1 VPARLIRGIRLSPL
15 APAAL
20 LALALGCAGG
30 KDATGPSLGVLAVS
44 VVGLPPG
51 TAPSILVSGPDSF
64 SHPVT
69 TSSATLADLT
79 PGAYTVAATTVTLGG
94 SVYSASP
101 LSQVAQVTAG
111 GNATATVN
119 YVAAPGL
126 LNLTVSGL
134 PGGVPAALTVS
145 GPGGYSSSQ
154 TGSASLASLAP
165 GSYAV
170 AAAAVGDAGTTYD
183 PSPLTQNVAVSSNT
197 AAAAAVTYVVH
208 SSATLNLRIDG
219 FYVTQSVQTY
229 ARSVPLVAGRGGFLR
244 VFVLA
249 NQANTAT
256 PEVRARFYKAGVLL
270 QTLTIAAPSSGVP
283 TDTVG
288 SQGALSRTWNAAL
301 PSSLLQTGLQ
311 VVLDVDPTNQVPESS
326 DADNSYPANATP
338 LDLNVRTAANLNLR
352 FVPVLRTADGTTGGV
367 TGANAAQYADQT
379 VRMHPLAVVN
389 VDVRAPYTYSDTA
402 QIQSNDGNGVWLR
415 ILSQINAL
423 QAAEGGTTNYY
434 GVISTPYNSGI
445 AGYGYVPG
453 RAAVGWDK
461 LPSASGVTAHELGHN
476 FGRQHAPCGGAG
488 SPDPNYPYAGGV
500 TGQWGYDLVAG
511 VLKPPTSSDLMGY
524 CSSPWISDYNYSAV
538 LSARGAAPGVVQVSA
553 AREPSL
559 IVWGRIHDGAVILEP
574 AFEATTEARL
584 PLAAGPNLLQGFDA
598 QGGEAFRLAFSGT
611 RVADAPNDEEQF
623 AFAVPLRMV
632 RGTLARLRLQARGR
646 QVELRGTGAL
656 ATGAPQSLRLERRGG
671 RATVRWD
678 PAAYPLAVI
687 RDAATGRILSLAHDG
702 HVTLDAAGAL
712 DVTLSDRARSI
723 TERLR

>member
-1 VPARLIRGIRLSPL
+1 MPPRLTRRFPSIPWAPL
-15 APAAL
+15 AL
-20 LALALGCAGG
+20 LALAMACSGG
-30 KDATGPSLGVLAVS
+30 KDATGPSLGTLAVS
-44 VVGLPPG
+44 VAGLPPG
-51 TAPSILVSGPDSF
+51 SAPSILVSGPDSF

-69 TSSATLADLT
+69 TASATLADLT
-79 PGAYTVAATTVTLGG
+79 PGAYTVSATTVTLGG

-101 LSQVAQVTAG
+101 ASQVAQVSAG

-119 YVAAPGL
+119 YVAAPGSL
-126 LNLTVSGL
+126 TLTVIGL
-134 PGGVPAALTVS
+134 PGGVNAAVS
-145 GPGGYSSSQ
+145 VTGPGGYASTQ
-154 TGSASLASLAP
+154 TGSAALTNLVP
-165 GSYAV
+165 GSYTV
-170 AAAAVGDAGTTYD
+170 AAASVNNGATTYD
-183 PSPLTQNVAVSSNT
+183 PSPLTRNVAVSSNT
-197 AAAAAVTYVVH
+197 ASADSVKYVVH
-208 SSATLNLRIDG
+208 SSATLNLTIDG

-256 PEVRARFYKAGVLL
+256 PDVRARFYKAGVLL
-270 QTLTIAAPSSGVP
+270 QTLTIAAPSSAVP

-288 SQGALSRTWNAAL
+288 SQGALNRTWNAAL
-301 PSSLLQTGLQ
+301 PGTLLQTGLQ
-311 VVLDVDPTNQVPESS
+311 VVLDVDPTNQVPESN

-338 LDLNVRTAANLNLR
+338 LDLNVRTAAPLNLR

-367 TGANAAQYADQT
+367 TVANAAQYADQT
-379 VRMHPLAVVN
+379 ARIHPLAVIN

-415 ILSQINAL
+415 ILNQINAL
-423 QAAEGGTTNYY
+423 QAAEGGTMNYY
-434 GVISTPYNSGI
+434 GVVSTPYNSGI

-511 VLKPPTSSDLMGY
+511 ALKPPTYSDLMGY
-524 CSSPWISDYNYSAV
+524 CSNPWISDYNYSAI
-538 LSARGAAPGVVQVSA
+538 LSARGAAPGIVQVSA

-584 PLAAGPNLLQGFDA
+584 PLVPGPNLLQGFDA

-632 RGTLARLRLQARGR
+632 RGTLARLRLQARGQ

-656 ATGAPQSLRLERRGG
+656 ATGAPQGLRLERQG
-671 RATVRWD
+671 RRTTVRWNS
-678 PAAYPLAVI
+678 AAFPLAVV

-702 HVTLDAAGAL
+702 QVTVDAAGAL
-712 DVTLSDRARSI
+712 DVTLSDRARSV
-723 TERLR
+723 TEHLR